1 MTTSYIQIEDDA
13 QKLYEA
19 FDKAYKT
26 KIGEE
31 IRHSRTHKFVSQHKF
46 MRHQV
51 FTPGS
56 WLVDLVK
63 FGDYWYVFFVEAN
76 TRYLIVIQG
85 NSDFLTPSA
94 IEVNTNKRVPTDIF
108 LEVFKRFEEMNG
120 KPVTNLIGDSEKAFW
135 SKLMMEYYQ
144 EKNIAV
150 EINNVSK
157 QGHIRM
163 SILDRIVRT
172 MRDICYNMHL
182 EKNVAPNE
190 MIQAVVVY
198 NDTTHHTF
206 RKMLNKDLT
215 PKMLHENPDYEKQFI
230 QALKLDNIHISSQRG
245 FHIPVGIKVVAFDE
259 LAPLEKR
266 KRSKVLEGD
275 YVVEQFNL
283 DGTYKLKN
291 NDDGS
296 ILASVPR
303 RNLRA
308 IY

>member
-1 MTTSYIQIEDDA
+1 MTTSYIQIEDDT
-13 QKLYEA
+13 QKLYDA

-31 IRHSRTHKFVSQHKF
+31 TRASKSHKFVSQHKF

-85 NSDFLTPSA
+85 NSDFLTPTA
-94 IEVNTNKRVPTDIF
+94 VEVNTNKRVASDIF

-135 SKLMMEYYQ
+135 SKRMMEYYK
-144 EKNIAV
+144 EKNIET
-150 EINNVSK
+150 EIINVSRE
-157 QGHIRM
+157 GHIRM

-172 MRDICYNMHL
+172 MRDICYNIGY
-182 EKNVAPNE
+182 EKNVDPSK

-198 NDTTHHTF
+198 NDTTHKTF

-215 PKMLHENPDYEKQFI
+215 PTQLHENGGYEKEFI
-230 QALKLDNIHISSQRG
+230 LALQLDNIRISSQKG
-245 FHIPVGIKVVAFDE
+245 FNIRVGTKVVVYDE
-259 LAPLEKR
+259 HAPLEKR

-275 YVVEQFNL
+275 YVVERFNL
-283 DGTYKLKN
+283 DGTYTLKN
-291 NDDGS
+291 KIDDS
-296 ILASVPR
+296 ILLSVPR

>member
-1 MTTSYIQIEDDA
+1 MTTSYIQIEDDVP
-13 QKLYEA
+13 KLYDA

-26 KIGEE
+26 KIGEVT
-31 IRHSRTHKFVSQHKF
+31 RPSKSHKFVSQHKF

-51 FTPGS
+51 FSPGS

-94 IEVNTNKRVPTDIF
+94 VEVNTNKRVPTDIF

-135 SKLMMEYYQ
+135 SKRMMSYYK
-144 EKNIAV
+144 EKNIET

-163 SILDRIVRT
+163 SILDRLVRT
-172 MRDICYNMHL
+172 MRDVCYNMSF
-182 EKNVAPNE
+182 EKNVSPAQ
-190 MIQAVVVY
+190 MIEAVVVY
-198 NDTTHHTF
+198 NNTTHHTF

-215 PKMLHENPDYEKQFI
+215 PAQMHENSDYERQFVH
-230 QALKLDNIHISSQRG
+230 ALQMDNTRISSQKG
-245 FHIPVGIKVVAFDE
+245 FDIRVGTKVVVYDE
-259 LAPLEKR
+259 HAPLEKR
-266 KRSKVLEGD
+266 KRSNVIEGD
-275 YVVEQFNL
+275 YVVKKLSL
-283 DGTYKLKN
+283 DGTYVLKN